1 MLLQTIAIL
10 WNDVTKE
17 CRALIGRL
25 TTKWSVTV
33 EVVGK
38 ERARRAVKEGRL
50 REEGKAV
57 SALCYFHHR
66 ATAGPDSM
74 RPSQRER
81 DIRFIRVRW
90 AFRLLHRLRPSVKS
104 EKNSTSTCCL
114 TTRQL
119 SVRAPI
125 SKSRDASWVVVIH
138 REVGGSSS
146 NIVNSSVYPFSSLF
160 PLLSL
165 SYTWTRRERACFYDL
180 LQNLREVK
188 SCITHSVRYGVCV
201 RCDFTVRRATS
212 RPHCNIIFR
221 LLLGV
226 CTREPGLEYTCL
238 PWRGWFGSSND
249 LKVRFLMATLSLLS

>member
-1 MLLQTIAIL
+1 MEWRHEGMQSSDWST
-10 WNDVTKE
+10 DDEVK
-17 CRALIGRL
+17 RHGR
-25 TTKWSVTV
+25 S
-33 EVVGK
+33 GR
-38 ERARRAVKEGRL
+38 ERARATGSERG
-50 REEGKAV
+50 
-57 SALCYFHHR
+57 
-66 ATAGPDSM
+66 ATAWGGQSCLGAVLFSSP
-74 RPSQRER
+74 RYCWP
-81 DIRFIRVRW
+81 RFDATVTTWTWYSIYPWVRW
-90 AFRLLHRLRPSVKS
+90 AFRLLHRLRASVKS